1 MIFTSTTK
9 TIKGEPSALTKSGSI
24 IDSEPSS
31 HPFIIGSDSEYILNK
46 AKSWL
51 ESYDSRG
58 FNNHLNIDCFYLY
71 SVIYDETPT
80 EHFYL
85 LSFEGRNNPE
95 KCVVM
100 QAIYDKSSKD
110 FEVDYFALVGRNSYT
125 DRTIDNAEFNIAVI
139 AFFFSKTEMALSSFF
154 EFTQHPD
161 FEESV
166 ATYTLLNY

>member
-1 MIFTSTTK
+1 MIFSTTIK
-9 TIKGEPSALTKSGSI
+9 TINGEPSALTKSGSI
-24 IDSEPSS
+24 IDCEPLS

-46 AKSWL
+46 ARSWL
-51 ESYDSRG
+51 ESYDNKG
-58 FNNHLNIDCFYLY
+58 FNNHLKIDCFYLF
-71 SVIYDETPT
+71 SVDYEAMQT

-85 LSFEGRNNPE
+85 LSFEGRNSPE

-100 QAIYDKSSKD
+100 QAVYDKSEDD
-110 FEVDYFALVGRNSYT
+110 FEVDYFALVSRKYFT
-125 DRTIDNAEFNIAVI
+125 DRSISNVELNIAVR